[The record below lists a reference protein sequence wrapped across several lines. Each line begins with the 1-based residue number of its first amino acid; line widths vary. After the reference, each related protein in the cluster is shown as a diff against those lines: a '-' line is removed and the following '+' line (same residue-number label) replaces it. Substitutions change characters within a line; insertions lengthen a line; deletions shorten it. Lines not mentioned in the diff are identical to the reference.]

1 LNAKVGM
8 FTHAG
13 NVVDLC
19 GVSVNAGWAVG
30 EGTKLPFGITFLG
43 GSGYDGK
50 VLDIAAV
57 FEEAVKKA

>member
-1 LNAKVGM
+1 
-8 FTHAG
+8 
-13 NVVDLC
+13 
-19 GVSVNAGWAVG
+19 VG